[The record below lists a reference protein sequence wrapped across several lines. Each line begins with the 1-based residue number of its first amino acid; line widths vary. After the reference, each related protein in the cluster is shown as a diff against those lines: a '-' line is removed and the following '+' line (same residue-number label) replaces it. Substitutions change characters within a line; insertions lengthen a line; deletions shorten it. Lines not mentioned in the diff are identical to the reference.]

1 MLYKLENGYPK
12 PFRGKYIRMDG
23 KIYANPTEEQI
34 RKAGYKELVKNDMPE
49 KEGYYY
55 TDTYDDTGDEIIQS
69 WEGHEIR
76 EEEENNGEAV

>member
-55 TDTYDDTGDEIIQS
+55 TDTYEVQNGEIVQL
-69 WEGHEIR
+69 WEEHEI
-76 EEEENNGEAV
+76 EAENNEEDET

>member
-12 PFRGKYIRMDG
+12 PFRGKYIKTDG

-34 RKAGYKELVKNDMPE
+34 KKAGYKELVREDMPEE

-55 TDTYDDTGDEIIQS
+55 TDTYEETDAEIVQH
-69 WEGHEIR
+69 WEEHEFK
-76 EEEENNGEAV
+76 EETDGEVI